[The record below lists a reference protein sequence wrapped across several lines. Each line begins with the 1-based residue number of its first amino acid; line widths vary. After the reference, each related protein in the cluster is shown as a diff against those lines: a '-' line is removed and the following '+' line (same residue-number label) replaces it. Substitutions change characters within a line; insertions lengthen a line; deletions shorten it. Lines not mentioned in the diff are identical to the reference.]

1 MRSIRARILVLL
13 LALLGLSLSLI
24 SFKTYSDAEH
34 EIQEVFD
41 AELAQTARLLAGMV
55 GRDMLAEAREALQA
69 SLDKAVGLA
78 AGEEEA
84 QRLGHKYEGKLVFFV
99 FDADG
104 NRLLHSASAPAS
116 DLEQFVVDNV
126 RPDAVADAA
135 GKVAGLVSRIPAG
148 YHDAVHRGVRWRL
161 FMLHD
166 QADEQ
171 WILVGERADVRGEL
185 AESIA
190 LQSLLPDLVG
200 LPLMAVSIWF
210 AVGWGL
216 RPLGQMV
223 RMLKR
228 RDPDNLSP
236 LLLAPV
242 PDELAPVVAS
252 LNRLLLQV
260 TELLERERRFVA
272 YAAHELR
279 TPLAVLRIQAHNA
292 AHAQDPLDRDEAL
305 GQLDTS
311 VARAT
316 RVVEQLLTL
325 ARLEPGATTLEMRR
339 QDLLTLVRRQLA
351 ELTPLALERRQDL
364 ALEAEEGGDYH
375 VLIDEHCFS
384 ALLQN
389 LVGNAVAHTPDE
401 GRIRVSLQ
409 AGVDAVELSVQD
421 SGTGLPPE
429 SRGKAFE
436 PFFRE
441 GPGQGAGLGLSIAAR
456 VAELHGARIGLGDSP
471 LGGLA
476 AHVVFPRP
484 RQTAG

>member
-24 SFKTYSDAEH
+24 SFKTYRDAEH
-34 EIQEVFD
+34 ELQEVFD

-55 GRDMLAEAREALQA
+55 SRDMQAEARAVLQA
-69 SLDKAVGLA
+69 SLDEAVRLA
-78 AGEEEA
+78 EGEEA

-99 FDADG
+99 FDSVG
-104 NRLLHSASAPAS
+104 NRLLQSASAAAA
-116 DLEQFVVDNV
+116 DLEQSVIDEV
-126 RPDAVADAA
+126 RPASAAGAA
-135 GKVAGLVSRIPAG
+135 GKVDGLVGRIPAG
-148 YHDAVHRGVRWRL
+148 YHDAVHKGVHWRL

-166 QADEQ
+166 QADDQ
-171 WILVGERADVRGEL
+171 RILVGERADVRGEL

-190 LQSLLPDLVG
+190 LQSLLPALIG
-200 LPLMAVSIWF
+200 LPLMAVSIWL

-216 RPLGQMV
+216 RPLRQMV

-242 PDELAPVVAS
+242 PDELSPVVAS

-279 TPLAVLRIQAHNA
+279 TPLAVLRLQAHNA

-305 GQLDTS
+305 GQLDSS

-325 ARLEPGATTLEMRR
+325 ARLEPGAATLEMRR

-351 ELTPLALERRQDL
+351 ELAPLALERRQDL
-364 ALEAEEGGDYH
+364 ALEADEGRDYDAL
-375 VLIDEHCFS
+375 VDEHCFG

-389 LVGNAVAHTPDE
+389 LVGNAVAHAPE
-401 GRIRVSLQ
+401 GGSIRVSLRAADQ
-409 AGVDAVELSVQD
+409 AVELSVQD
-421 SGTGLPPE
+421 SGSGLPPDL
-429 SRGKAFE
+429 RDRAFE

-456 VAELHGARIGLGDSP
+456 VAELHGTRISLGDSP

-476 AHVVFPRP
+476 AHVEFPRP
-484 RQTAG
+484 RTPAG